1 MTAGLS
7 ISVVIPLYNKAAYI
21 TEAIQSVLQQRLP
34 AMEVVVVDDG
44 STDDGPDR
52 VRALAAQ
59 RVRLVSQANAGVA
72 AARNHGITLATGDL
86 VAFLDADDL
95 HHPDY
100 LATVAL
106 LSQRYPQAGV
116 YCTGYSRVDAAGRR
130 TDVGHGGVAPGASA
144 LIADFYGDWSRS
156 SFSCTISTTV
166 RRELLLGLWPPFPV
180 GEPLGEDQDLWF
192 RLAEAGAVAYCNRP
206 LADYRVEVPNSA
218 TQAGQVLDPLPCYQ
232 RLAQRLASQQVPVR
246 MQAGAR
252 RLLACH
258 LINVARA
265 LAQSGQLRDA
275 AALLRQPMARGNL
288 RYWLRSAGWLAWLK
302 MGRLVGR

>member
-1 MTAGLS
+1 MTTGLS

-21 TEAIQSVLQQRLP
+21 IDAIQSVLQQRLP
-34 AMEVVVVDDG
+34 AVEVVVVDNG

-52 VRALAAQ
+52 VRALAAPQ
-59 RVRLVSQANAGVA
+59 VRLVSQANAGVA

-95 HHPDY
+95 HRPDY

-116 YCTGYSRVDAAGRR
+116 FCTGYSRVDAAGRR
-130 TDVGHGGVAPGASA
+130 TDVGHAGVAAGASA
-144 LIADFYGDWSRS
+144 LITDFYGDWSRS
-156 SFSCTISTTV
+156 SFSFTSAITV
-166 RRELLLGLWPPFPV
+166 RRAVLLGLWPPFPV
-180 GEPLGEDQDLWF
+180 GERLGEDQDLWF
-192 RLAEAGAVAYCNRP
+192 RLAEAGAVAYCNLP

-218 TQAGQVLDPLPCYQ
+218 TQAGQVLQPLPCYL
-232 RLAQRLASQQVPVR
+232 RLAQRLDNQQVPAPMR
-246 MQAGAR
+246 AGAR

-265 LAQSGQLRDA
+265 RAQAGQLAGA
-275 AALLRQPMARGNL
+275 AALLLQPLARGN
-288 RYWLRSAGWLAWLK
+288 RPYWLRSAGWLAWLK
-302 MGRLVGR
+302 LRRWVCR

>member
-1 MTAGLS
+1 MTVGPS

-21 TEAIQSVLQQRLP
+21 TEAIQSVLSQTLP
-34 AMEVVVVDDG
+34 ALEVVVVDDG

-52 VRALAAQ
+52 VRALAHP
-59 RVRLVSQANAGVA
+59 RVRLVSQANGGVS

-100 LATVAL
+100 LASVAL

-130 TDVGHGGVAPGASA
+130 TEVGHGGVAPGASA

-156 SFSCTISTTV
+156 SFTCTISTTV
-166 RRELLLGLWPPFPV
+166 RRELLLSLWPPFPP
-180 GEPLGEDQDLWF
+180 GERLGEDQDLWF
-192 RLAEAGAVAYCNRP
+192 RLAEAGAVAYCNQP

-218 TQAGQVLDPLPCYQ
+218 TQAGQVLAPLPCYQ
-232 RLAQRLASQQVPVR
+232 RLAQRLASRQVPVR
-246 MQAGAR
+246 MRAGAR

-265 LAQSGQLRDA
+265 RAQAGQLRDA
-275 AALLRQPMARGNL
+275 AALLRQPTSLGNL
-288 RYWLRSAGWLAWLK
+288 PYWLRSVGWLGWLSL
-302 MGRLVGR
+302 GRMVSR